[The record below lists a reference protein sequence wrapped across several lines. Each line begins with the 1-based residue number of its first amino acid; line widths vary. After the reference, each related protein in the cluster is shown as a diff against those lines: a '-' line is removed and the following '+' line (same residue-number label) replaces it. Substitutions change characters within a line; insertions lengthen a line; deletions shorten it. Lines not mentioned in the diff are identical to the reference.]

1 MTNPNLRREIDQAL
15 IGGEAVEAHDAGAAA
30 EIYSDFVDGFIGH
43 RWSDRRLGSVGR
55 RAVLRAA
62 ALA

>member
-1 MTNPNLRREIDQAL
+1 MVEAL

-30 EIYSDFVDGFIGH
+30 EIYGDFVDAFIGH
-43 RWSDRRLGSVGR
+43 RWSERRLGSVGR